1 MIFFFLSKSFVA
13 ENILAFAVGV
23 VFLKLFAHLTI
34 FFFVFR
40 NPFGDLSQSVSSNE
54 HEAAL

>member
-1 MIFFFLSKSFVA
+1 MA